1 MIFLPEQRIGVLSV
15 ALEAASARLD
25 ALLEERVYT
34 TNLLDAM
41 AGRGKYVPA
50 YVFDAAR
57 VAGTTDRFECLIFD
71 QRPFFERVVAEM
83 RDVDP
88 ALRTDRVEQL
98 LGQLALPP
106 RGSEEWR
113 LQSRALHM
121 RRVLDLAFG
130 LLEETARE
138 GLADVPTDAAGYHF
152 VAVQVDEPPLCYRSR
167 DEILKAFSRFM
178 SLFGLDREAGL
189 LDSIVGWKPSTHGG
203 RLFVRAW

>member
-15 ALEAASARLD
+15 ALEAASRRLD
-25 ALLEERVYT
+25 DLLGERVYT

-57 VAGTTDRFECLIFD
+57 TAATTDRFECLIFD
-71 QRPFFERVVAEM
+71 QRPFFERVASEM
-83 RDVDP
+83 RDLDP
-88 ALRTDRVEQL
+88 ALRADRVEQL
-98 LGQLALPP
+98 LGQLTLPP

-138 GLADVPTDAAGYHF
+138 GLAAVPADVAGYHS
-152 VAVQVDEPPLCYRSR
+152 VAVNVDEQPLCYRSR
-167 DEILKAFSRFM
+167 DHVLKTFSHFM
-178 SLFGLDREAGL
+178 SLFGLDREAKL
-189 LDSIVGWKPSTHGG
+189 LESIVGWKPSTHGA